1 MTRRYLSELVTP
13 DVIAAEQR
21 QYGRSHS
28 PEPGAAPDPL
38 GPDEQAFIASRD
50 SFYLSTVSTSGWPYL
65 QHRGGP
71 PGFLVAL
78 DPSTLG
84 FANLRGNRQL
94 ISTGN
99 VTGNDRVALMLMD
112 YPNRRRL
119 KVLGHARVLAAAADP
134 ALADRLSPAPDLRR
148 RIETLFLIDVV
159 AFDWNCPAY
168 ITPRYTA
175 TELAALAAT

>member
-21 QYGRSHS
+21 QYGKSHS
-28 PEPGAAPDPL
+28 PEPAAGPDPL

-50 SFYLSTVSTSGWPYL
+50 SFYLATISTTGWPYL

-78 DPSTLG
+78 DASTLG

-99 VTGNDRVALMLMD
+99 LSGNDRVALMLMD
-112 YPNRRRL
+112 YPN
-119 KVLGHARVLAAAADP
+119 
-134 ALADRLSPAPDLRR
+134 
-148 RIETLFLIDVV
+148 
-159 AFDWNCPAY
+159 
-168 ITPRYTA
+168 
-175 TELAALAAT
+175 